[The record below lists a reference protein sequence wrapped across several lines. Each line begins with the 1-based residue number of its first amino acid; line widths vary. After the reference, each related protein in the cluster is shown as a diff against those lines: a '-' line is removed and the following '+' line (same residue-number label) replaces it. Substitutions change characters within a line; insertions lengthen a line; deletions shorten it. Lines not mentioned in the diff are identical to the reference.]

1 MAAHPPNLSRLDPN
15 LVNTPYKVQTNWHI
29 LTGAACTGKTTLI
42 QEFLNLGFRILPESA
57 RDTFDRELA
66 RGFTL
71 DQLKADSE
79 TLQRN
84 IFALQQVYERGL
96 EPGAE
101 AFLDRGLPDSLSF
114 FRYWGLDPN
123 KLLPECFQHRYRN
136 IFLLD
141 RLPLH
146 RDVPLGPEDDA
157 ASSFLDEWLERD
169 YTSLGYRVTRV
180 PPISLEERVKLILEV
195 ISG

>member
-42 QEFLNLGFRILPESA
+42 QELSTRGFNILPESA
-57 RDTFDRELA
+57 RDYFGRELA
-66 RGFTL
+66 RGVTL
-71 DQLKADSE
+71 DQLMADSAA
-79 TLQRN
+79 LQRN
-84 IFALQQVYERGL
+84 IFALQKDYERGL
-96 EPGAE
+96 DPGTA
-101 AFLDRGLPDSLSF
+101 AFLDRGMPDSLSF

-123 KLLPECFQHRYRN
+123 EVLPDCFQHCYRTV
-136 IFLLD
+136 FLLD

-146 RDVPLGPEDDA
+146 REVTLGPEDDA
-157 ASSFLDEWLERD
+157 ASTFLDGWLERD
-169 YTSLGYRVTRV
+169 YTSLGYRVIRV
-180 PPISLEERVKLILEV
+180 PPFSLEERMKLILQV